1 MAAEGVNVLAVPQP
15 GLCSVS
21 WVLSQHGTQWEQG
34 PGRQPHVSGYS
45 DYSWT
50 AQQILLSVVFFLHKQ
65 ALAQGWLFA
74 DMYNPFYSS
83 WVCLGS
89 CCCEALG

>member
-1 MAAEGVNVLAVPQP
+1 MLVITVTGA
-15 GLCSVS
+15 
-21 WVLSQHGTQWEQG
+21 
-34 PGRQPHVSGYS
+34 RQPNKCS
-45 DYSWT
+45 
-50 AQQILLSVVFFLHKQ
+50 SVCFFLHKQSSKQ

-74 DMYNPFYSS
+74 DMYNPFYLS